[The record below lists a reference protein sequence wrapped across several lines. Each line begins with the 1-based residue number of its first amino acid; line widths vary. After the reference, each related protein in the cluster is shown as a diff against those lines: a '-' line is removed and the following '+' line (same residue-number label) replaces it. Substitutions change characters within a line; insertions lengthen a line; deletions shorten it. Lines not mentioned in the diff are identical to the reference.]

1 MAGTASELWRLTA
14 RQAVDLLRKGKV
26 SPAELIDSSEARVA
40 ATDASL
46 NAMPTLCFERARAR
60 ATGLDSLDKSHPGW
74 LGGLPIGVKD
84 LNDVEGVKTTFGS
97 PIYKDNVSTKTD
109 LGVRNLEARGALVVG
124 KTNTPEFGA
133 GAQTFNEVFGV
144 TRNPWDTRMTC
155 AGSSGG
161 AAVAL
166 ATGQVWLA
174 TGSDLGGSLRNPASF
189 CSVVGFRPSP
199 GRVPSGPS
207 AIPLEPFPINGP
219 MARNVGDVALM
230 LDAYTGVQ
238 GGDPLSIEPPA
249 VPFQRAVEA
258 PVRPTKVAWSL
269 DLGQCPVDREIA
281 AVCEAAARRIAEL
294 GCSVDAAYPDAT
306 GAREAFQTM
315 RAHNMATARAGLLK
329 SHRDLLKPEVIWNIE
344 AGLKLSIDDVRR
356 GVHLQR
362 ELYQRFAAFFEQWD
376 ILVTPAS
383 QHPPFPVE
391 MRYVE
396 EINGIRMETYVD
408 WLLLPSIITMTGL
421 PCVSIPCG
429 FTRSG
434 LPIGLQ
440 LVGPPRGEA
449 RLLSAAH
456 LVEEMLGYAPAVP
469 IDPIIKH

>member
-14 RQAVDLLRKGKV
+14 RQAVDLLRKKKV
-26 SPAELIDSSEARVA
+26 SPLEMIEASAARIA
-40 ATDASL
+40 ATDGAV
-46 NAMPTLCFERARAR
+46 NAMPTLCFERAKSRIA
-60 ATGLDSLDKSHPGW
+60 GLDRLDSSHPGW

-84 LNDVEGVKTTFGS
+84 LNEVEGVKTTFGS
-97 PIYKDNVSTKTD
+97 PIYANNISTKTD

-133 GAQTFNEVFGV
+133 GAQTFNEVFGI

-199 GRVPSGPS
+199 GRVPSGPGLL
-207 AIPLEPFPINGP
+207 PLDTFPANGP
-219 MARNVGDVALM
+219 MGRNVGDVALM

-238 GGDPLSIEPPA
+238 GGDPQSMESPA
-249 VPFQRAVEA
+249 VPFQRAVDE
-258 PVRPTKVAWSL
+258 PVRPTRVAWSV
-269 DLGQCPVDREIA
+269 DLGQCPVDHEVA
-281 AVCEAAARRIAEL
+281 AICEAAARRIAEL
-294 GCSVDAAYPDAT
+294 GCTLDAAHPDAS

-315 RAHNMATARAGLLK
+315 RAHSMATARAGLLK

-356 GVHLQR
+356 AIHLQR
-362 ELYQRFAAFFEQWD
+362 DLYQRFAAFFEQWD

-391 MRYVE
+391 KRYVD
-396 EINGIRMETYVD
+396 EINGIKMETYVD
-408 WLLLPSIITMTGL
+408 WLLIPSIITMTGL

-429 FTRSG
+429 FNKAG
-434 LPIGLQ
+434 MPIGLQ

-449 RLLSAAH
+449 KLLSAAH
-456 LVEEMLGYAPAVP
+456 LVEQLLGYAPAVP
-469 IDPIIKH
+469 IDPIVRH